1 MERYNNSFLV
11 SASEADISKWMLEK
25 NMAFSATDSQEKNNP
40 LALKLF
46 LVGANK
52 TLKEKFSSAG
62 VMALENWD
70 PQKHSLESLEN
81 LALFAGQIRNFEMI
95 HGLIKLV
102 DENKIPEKEGENK
115 TKRIV
120 ISVVAGFPKEMFVKN
135 ALERWFGDEKID
147 PKYSDLLFFG
157 LTAAYP
163 ERVESYLP
171 KVLKSFDDHPDY
183 FFFSLITT
191 NLLEYVG
198 REKAEKMLKKF
209 DSESASELIRE
220 IDERLVEN

>member
-1 MERYNNSFLV
+1 
-11 SASEADISKWMLEK
+11 MLEK
-25 NMAFSATDSQEKNNP
+25 EMALSTTGSQEKNNP

-46 LVGANK
+46 LVGSNR

-62 VMALENWD
+62 IIALENWD

-81 LALFAGQIRNFEMI
+81 LALFAGQIKNLDMIRN
-95 HGLIKLV
+95 LIKLV
-102 DENKIPEKEGENK
+102 DKNKIPEKEEENK

-120 ISVVAGFPKEMFVKN
+120 ISVVAGFPEEMFVKKT
-135 ALERWFGDEKID
+135 LEKWLTNEKID
-147 PKYSDLLFFG
+147 PKYSDILFFG

-171 KVLKSFDDHPDY
+171 KVLRSFDSYPDY

-198 REKAEKMLKKF
+198 REKAKNMLKKF
-209 DSESASELIRE
+209 DSESARELIRE
-220 IDERLVEN
+220 IDGRSVEINESF